1 MGAWQ
6 CRLEVRGM
14 SSDVRTRVAS
24 GEPKVKTM
32 HKLMY
37 KFFVRVVSK
46 KHREGLD
53 IYWCE
58 NTR

>member
-1 MGAWQ
+1 
-6 CRLEVRGM
+6 M
-14 SSDVRTRVAS
+14 SSDVWTRVAS

-32 HKLMY
+32 RKIMY

-46 KHREGLD
+46 NHREGLD
-53 IYWCE
+53 IYWRE